1 MRRAVGVIHAN
12 GNDGIMAGV
21 MTKKRIQSDILEWSL
36 TEEVLSVLLK
46 DHTRGD
52 FAFPNC
58 HTLCDKLSWSH
69 YRLLAAVDKIE
80 ARDFY
85 LSEAVK
91 CKWSVR
97 DLQRQIETQFYQRLI
112 ANHVDLSSA
121 GKLVKRGKMDARD
134 IVRSPAILEFAG
146 ISPAET
152 QAL

>member
-1 MRRAVGVIHAN
+1 
-12 GNDGIMAGV
+12 
-21 MTKKRIQSDILEWSL
+21 MTKNRIQSDILEWSL
-36 TEEVLSVLLK
+36 PEEVLSVLLK
-46 DHTRGD
+46 DRTTVD
-52 FAFPNC
+52 FVFPNC

-112 ANHVDLSSA
+112 ANHVDLPSA
-121 GKLVKRGKMDARD
+121 GKLVKRGKKDCSMDRNLIWAMDDYARKL
-134 IVRSPAILEFAG
+134 RRL
-146 ISPAET
+146 
-152 QAL
+152 